1 MRRNQKKITDPI
13 LLKKIILY
21 LADNIGSN
29 ISLSSVG
36 NVLVNEGLLK
46 DYNRKTKPSTHTVQ
60 SYVEALLESYFF
72 YEIKRFDIKGKE
84 YLRTLGK
91 YYIVDIGLRNYLL
104 GFRNRDRGHALEN
117 IVYFELLRRGF
128 DVAIG
133 KIDNVEVDFIATNAN
148 EKIYIQVTES
158 MTDENVRNRELA
170 PLEKIKD
177 NYEKIVLSLDVGLN
191 SNYDGIKSLNL
202 LNWLIQK

>member
-1 MRRNQKKITDPI
+1 M
-13 LLKKIILY
+13 LKKIILY

-29 ISLSSVG
+29 LSLSSVG
-36 NVLVNEGLLK
+36 NVLVNEGLLE
-46 DYNRKTKPSTHTVQ
+46 DYDRKTKPSTHTVQ

-84 YLRTLGK
+84 FLRTLGK

-104 GFRNRDRGHALEN
+104 GFRNRDRSHALEN
-117 IVYFELLRRGF
+117 IVYFELLRRGY

-133 KIDNVEVDFIATNAN
+133 KIDNTEVDFIATNAD
-148 EKIYIQVTES
+148 EKIYIQVSES
-158 MTDENVRNRELA
+158 MIDENVRKRELA

-177 NYEKIVLSLDVGLN
+177 NYEKIVLSLDTGMD
-191 SNYDGIKSLNL
+191 SSYDGIKSLNL
-202 LNWLIQK
+202 INWLVEK

>member
-1 MRRNQKKITDPI
+1 M
-13 LLKKIILY
+13 LKH
-21 LADNIGSN
+21 
-29 ISLSSVG
+29 
-36 NVLVNEGLLK
+36 LVDTG
-46 DYNRKTKPSTHTVQ
+46 V
-60 SYVEALLESYFF
+60 V
-72 YEIKRFDIKGKE
+72 KE

-117 IVYFELLRRGF
+117 IVYFELLRRGY

-158 MTDENVRNRELA
+158 MTDDNVRNRELA

-177 NYEKIVLSLDVGLN
+177 NYEKIVLSLDIGLD